1 MRRTVLAGFL
11 AAATLL
17 PWGWCRYHPRR
28 QQDFAGS
35 SSCRGCHP
43 DFYRRWS
50 TSHHGLAMQPFT
62 AEFARHE
69 LTWNAAAVHSGSSV
83 YAAGFA
89 DGQGWIEERSP
100 SGTRRYTIAHAM
112 GGKNIYY
119 FLTMLDRGRVQVLPL
134 AYDVRS
140 KSWIDTTASMTVHDL
155 GPTAQPLNWR
165 DPMLSFNT
173 SCRGCHVSQIA
184 TNYDARSDSYQTTW
198 LESGINC
205 ESCHGP
211 SAGHVRSMQAG
222 RKHDLQLVSM
232 KKLSVSQ
239 RNDLCA
245 TCHAKLI
252 AITSDF
258 KPGDRFFDHY
268 GLGALES
275 DDFFPDGRDYRE
287 NYTFTGW
294 MMSAC
299 ARSGKLDCLHCHTS
313 SGRYRFQDN
322 QACLPCHAER
332 VRNVEAH
339 THHRPDSPGSRC
351 VACHMPT
358 TEYARMRRTDHSMR
372 PPTPATTIAYKSPNA
387 CNQCHTDRD
396 AAWAD
401 KQVRRWHKRDY
412 QSPVIESARLIEAA
426 RKRDWSRLAAM
437 LDYLGRKDR
446 DEIFAASLTRLLAN
460 CDDMRRIGV
469 LTELLHDG
477 SPLVRAAAVDALT
490 PHITAQTLPALKAL
504 ASDSYRLVRVRAGA
518 ALAAVR
524 DTQTEPAVAEYIASL
539 QTRPDDYSQHMNL
552 GVLYAG
558 RGQLQEAVFEYET
571 AIRLRPGF
579 APPLVNASV
588 AYSRLGQDD
597 KAEAALRRAIEI
609 DPRNGAANLNLGLL
623 LAGRQQFPQAER
635 ALRRALQAD
644 PANAVAAYNLSVI
657 LSRDRL
663 DEAIQFARRA
673 SKSRPDVPRYAEALQ
688 YYETTR
694 KRR

>member
-1 MRRTVLAGFL
+1 
-11 AAATLL
+11 
-17 PWGWCRYHPRR
+17 
-28 QQDFAGS
+28 
-35 SSCRGCHP
+35 
-43 DFYRRWS
+43 
-50 TSHHGLAMQPFT
+50 
-62 AEFARHE
+62 
-69 LTWNAAAVHSGSSV
+69 
-83 YAAGFA
+83 
-89 DGQGWIEERSP
+89 
-100 SGTRRYTIAHAM
+100 
-112 GGKNIYY
+112 
-119 FLTMLDRGRVQVLPL
+119 
-134 AYDVRS
+134 
-140 KSWIDTTASMTVHDL
+140 
-155 GPTAQPLNWR
+155 
-165 DPMLSFNT
+165 
-173 SCRGCHVSQIA
+173 
-184 TNYDARSDSYQTTW
+184 
-198 LESGINC
+198 
-205 ESCHGP
+205 
-211 SAGHVRSMQAG
+211 
-222 RKHDLQLVSM
+222 
-232 KKLSVSQ
+232 
-239 RNDLCA
+239 
-245 TCHAKLI
+245 
-252 AITSDF
+252 
-258 KPGDRFFDHY
+258 
-268 GLGALES
+268 
-275 DDFFPDGRDYRE
+275 
-287 NYTFTGW
+287 
-294 MMSAC
+294 
-299 ARSGKLDCLHCHTS
+299 
-313 SGRYRFQDN
+313 
-322 QACLPCHAER
+322 
-332 VRNVEAH
+332 
-339 THHRPDSPGSRC
+339 
-351 VACHMPT
+351 
-358 TEYARMRRTDHSMR
+358 
-372 PPTPATTIAYKSPNA
+372 
-387 CNQCHTDRD
+387 
-396 AAWAD
+396 AWAD

-694 KRR
+694 K